1 MYDSRESGGFHLHQ
15 EVPDVTTRVY
25 LANAKVTS
33 ATPENGDLPVER
45 FFVNG
50 SDVPEVWVET
60 ESQAVGEVGKAASF
74 FLTRSLDIGF
84 TRITGTIERKR
95 TK

>member
-1 MYDSRESGGFHLHQ
+1 M
-15 EVPDVTTRVY
+15 TTRVY
-25 LANAKVTS
+25 LNNAKVTS
-33 ATPENGDLPVER
+33 DAPDRGDLPAER

-60 ESQAVGEVGKAASF
+60 ESQAIGEVGRAASF

-95 TK
+95 VK

>member
-1 MYDSRESGGFHLHQ
+1 M
-15 EVPDVTTRVY
+15 TTRVY
-25 LANAKVTS
+25 LANARVTNDPPDR
-33 ATPENGDLPVER
+33 ADLPVER

-60 ESQAVGEVGKAASF
+60 ESQAVGEVGRAASF
-74 FLTRSLDIGF
+74 FLTRTLEIGF

-95 TK
+95 AK

>member
-1 MYDSRESGGFHLHQ
+1 M
-15 EVPDVTTRVY
+15 TMRVY
-25 LANAKVTS
+25 LANAKVTNDP
-33 ATPENGDLPVER
+33 PERGDLPVER

-60 ESQAVGEVGKAASF
+60 ESQAVTDVGRAASF
-74 FLTRSLDIGF
+74 YLTRSLDIGF

-95 TK
+95 VK

>member
-1 MYDSRESGGFHLHQ
+1 M
-15 EVPDVTTRVY
+15 TTRVY

-33 ATPENGDLPVER
+33 DTPDGSDLPVER
-45 FFVNG
+45 FFLNG

-60 ESQAVGEVGKAASF
+60 ESQAIGDVGRAASF
-74 FLTRSLDIGF
+74 YLTRSLDIGF

-95 TK
+95 VK